1 MATLRSFQIIEHVL
15 PQVLISQKLYHNF
28 RCSSVA
34 IKVQIG
40 DENDNRP
47 VFGKQN
53 IRLSILENLSIGTEI
68 TQIEATDLDD
78 PELYGKLIYS
88 IEGDGSADFS
98 IDQNSGQVKVAREID
113 YESQTTYN
121 VSAPSFFRRRTT
133 GKSS

>member
-1 MATLRSFQIIEHVL
+1 MFFQNL
-15 PQVLISQKLYHNF
+15 TKNF

-34 IKVQIG
+34 VKVLIG
-40 DENDNRP
+40 DENDNGP

-68 TQIEATDLDD
+68 TLIEATDLDKPD
-78 PELYGKLIYS
+78 LYGKLSYS
-88 IEGDGSADFS
+88 LEGKGSADFS

-121 VSAPSFFRRRTT
+121 VSGASFFRGRTT
-133 GKSS
+133 GKSLQITNTHFDQFWTT